1 MKYALIVELMIMN
14 RKQVAK
20 VPYDGTTLPESSKL
34 GGKFIDFNKILRPI
48 KKIKIKRRKKI
59 DTK

>member
-1 MKYALIVELMIMN
+1 MLRGVWRMSK
-14 RKQVAK
+14 KQVVK
-20 VPYDGTTLPESSKL
+20 IPYEGYTLPKSAEK
-34 GGKFIDFNKILRPI
+34 GGKFIDFNKILKPI

>member
-20 VPYDGTTLPESSKL
+20 VPYDGTTLPKSSEL
-34 GGKFIDFNKILRPI
+34 GGKFIDFNKILKPI
-48 KKIKIKRRKKI
+48 KKIKIKRKKNVR
-59 DTK
+59 